1 MVEGAS
7 SWIPGFAGMTRTRL
21 VEPAEKVGEIAV
33 ARLLGRRLEG
43 TAERGGNAGMG
54 GRNGDSDDRPIHVEF
69 RRANLF
75 TFCVHMRVT
84 MPRRGSFV
92 RFSQETGQEG

>member
-1 MVEGAS
+1 VEGAAT
-7 SWIPGFAGMTRTRL
+7 WIPAFAGMTRTRS
-21 VEPAEKVGEIAV
+21 VEPAKEVGEVAL
-33 ARLLGRRLEG
+33 ARLLGRRLESS
-43 TAERGGNAGMG
+43 AERGGNASMG
-54 GRNGDSDDRPIHVEF
+54 GRNVDSDDRPIHVEF
-69 RRANLF
+69 RCRKLF